1 MRCYFIVDSNKIW
14 TNRLEKVN
22 LFLEIF
28 LAVVVCC
35 SRFNLLCIVNSK
47 KLLEIDLTSL
57 VNLFRFYL
65 TITYI
70 FQSNKKLFLALLE
83 YSKFYWWAGQ
93 FRCLYLS
100 YDISSVDYQQKG
112 ALILME
118 DDFSPSLISY
128 L

>member
-1 MRCYFIVDSNKIW
+1 MDWNKIG
-14 TNRLEKVN
+14 TNRLGKSN

-28 LAVVVCC
+28 LAVVAYY

-65 TITYI
+65 TITYL
-70 FQSNKKLFLALLE
+70 FQSNKKLFLAFLE
-83 YSKFYWWAGQ
+83 YSKIYWLAGQ
-93 FRCLYLS
+93 FHYLYLG

-112 ALILME
+112 AFILME
-118 DDFSPSLISY
+118 DDFSPSLISH